1 MVYVYDKA
9 KDNQQKNFIKG
20 PRIFKDLY
28 EFQTDK
34 KHTLEELNTDKD
46 ARFEVRAAMHQQL
59 YDEFMQ
65 LLEVKHPDE
74 LLTEEFLL
82 REFSRVG
89 FNKVLLV
96 PLRYN
101 HIANYLCDNYPVSRF
116 FRSTKVVPPI
126 PAKQNILM
134 RRAQREDIVAA
145 YRAAY
150 LKITEDKAEID
161 EGAFRKALYTMPM
174 PEDVPPV
181 NTVLKEAKLS
191 LREFLSDFL
200 GLEQSKLQLESSAED
215 VAAAAEQFLSEQLPQ
230 RMVEWGDVFAHLAKA
245 LGNNGNLLNQARPLL
260 AARHAFLFFPK
271 HELIYSKTAA
281 PFFEALQ
288 PAPCAC
294 GLQQPYPPE
303 ELCLPSLENAEPLAE
318 GESYDIF
325 DYESLARC
333 APHILASAVL
343 GVDLEGRLRRG
354 GFVEMV
360 QLNNGRNTFLLDV
373 WHMNELGEFEAF
385 WLAKKVLRNVMVDP
399 AVVKVFH
406 DCRHDSIGL
415 HEFLETCARSVFDTS
430 AAETLLMQLEAYDAL
445 WRGGHK
451 DMLAAA
457 RAAVAQCANVRT
469 PGLNEVLGKYEA
481 RHGPNPNKEKYHRM
495 WSRGETAFFCQRPI
509 DPEYRDYCVRDVL
522 DLPEVFEKML
532 SALDAP
538 AERLAFWISNEY
550 CKQGF
555 QALTEPEEKQE
566 KGEKGKEIGKGNE
579 KEKGKDKEKEK
590 GKNKGK

>member
-9 KDNQQKNFIKG
+9 KDNKQKNFIKG

-34 KHTLEELNTDKD
+34 KYTLEELNTDKD
-46 ARFEVRAAMHQQL
+46 ARFKVRAAMHQQL

-65 LLEVKHPDE
+65 LLEVKYPDT

-116 FRSTKVVPPI
+116 FRSTKVVPPN

-271 HELIYSKTAA
+271 HELIYSKAAA

-303 ELCLPSLENAEPLAE
+303 ELCLPSL
-318 GESYDIF
+318 
-325 DYESLARC
+325 
-333 APHILASAVL
+333 
-343 GVDLEGRLRRG
+343 
-354 GFVEMV
+354 
-360 QLNNGRNTFLLDV
+360 
-373 WHMNELGEFEAF
+373 
-385 WLAKKVLRNVMVDP
+385 
-399 AVVKVFH
+399 
-406 DCRHDSIGL
+406 
-415 HEFLETCARSVFDTS
+415 
-430 AAETLLMQLEAYDAL
+430 
-445 WRGGHK
+445 
-451 DMLAAA
+451 
-457 RAAVAQCANVRT
+457 
-469 PGLNEVLGKYEA
+469 
-481 RHGPNPNKEKYHRM
+481 
-495 WSRGETAFFCQRPI
+495 
-509 DPEYRDYCVRDVL
+509 
-522 DLPEVFEKML
+522 
-532 SALDAP
+532 
-538 AERLAFWISNEY
+538 
-550 CKQGF
+550 
-555 QALTEPEEKQE
+555 
-566 KGEKGKEIGKGNE
+566 
-579 KEKGKDKEKEK
+579 
-590 GKNKGK
+590 